1 MILDSIWCYT
11 NSQFDIYVQE
21 REESN
26 STRKELEGD
35 LELLRQQQE
44 DRMKVGAEWWNEW
57 VEVFRHKY
65 LLQLILRGWLLQTS
79 YKIVTVLQ

>member
-1 MILDSIWCYT
+1 MIVDSIWYYT
-11 NSQFDIYVQE
+11 NSQFDIYLQE

-44 DRMKVGAEWWNEW
+44 DRMKVGAE
-57 VEVFRHKY
+57 
-65 LLQLILRGWLLQTS
+65 
-79 YKIVTVLQ
+79 